1 MSITGLPL
9 LVLVACGA
17 VVLPAV
23 AIATWRRGR
32 LRVVRTIAAVLVGQL
47 LAAAALGLVV
57 NRSQELFTSWSD
69 LFGGA
74 GGRLAKPKVAAGR
87 LDGRALAQLA
97 DAKNRG
103 QGVVL
108 SLTVTGAKSGL
119 TLPVKVYL
127 PPQYSQ
133 AAYADRRFPVVEVF
147 DGFPGSPSS
156 WLDNLHLAS
165 VFDQEIAAG
174 RMAPT
179 IAVLPVQNVSQWRD
193 SEGVNAVRGPQVA
206 TFLTTDLQA
215 AMAQQFRVAEDRS
228 GWGTIGYS
236 TGGFM
241 AVNLAMQA
249 PYGYAAAVS
258 LDGYFTP
265 ITDRTTGD
273 LYRGSTTARQD
284 NDPMWLLAHR
294 DMPGLAVYLTGSKA
308 EADETRQEQQLA
320 DEAASVHGP
329 VSVTTAL
336 VPGGGHNFTTWRLV
350 EVPALDWLSGHLTAP
365 LAAPAVVGQP
375 LATPS
380 PTAKH
385 NEAEGT
391 NRP

>member
-9 LVLVACGA
+9 LILVACGA
-17 VVLPAV
+17 VLLPAA
-23 AIATWRRGR
+23 AIACWRRGR
-32 LRVVRTIAAVLVGQL
+32 LRVPRTIAAVLAGQL

-57 NRSQELFTSWSD
+57 NRQQQLFTSWSD

-74 GGRLAKPKVAAGR
+74 GGRLTRPTASAGR
-87 LDGRALAQLA
+87 LDGRARAQLA
-97 DAKNRG
+97 DARSHH

-108 SLTVTGAKSGL
+108 PLTVTGARSGL

-127 PPQYSQ
+127 PPQYSDP
-133 AAYADRRFPVVEVF
+133 AYSDRRFPVIEVF

-156 WLDNLHLAS
+156 WLDNLHLAG
-165 VFDQEIAAG
+165 VLDAEIAAG

-179 IAVLPVQNVSQWRD
+179 IAVLPVQNVSPWRD
-193 SEGVNAVRGPQVA
+193 SEGVDAVRGPRVA
-206 TFLTTDLQA
+206 TFLTTDLRS
-215 AMAQQFRVAEDRS
+215 AMAQQFRVADTRA

-241 AVNLAMQA
+241 AVNLAMRA
-249 PYGYAAAVS
+249 PYGYAAAVAM
-258 LDGYFTP
+258 DGYFSP
-265 ITDRTTGD
+265 VTDRTTGD
-273 LYRGSTTARQD
+273 LYRGSTAARQG
-284 NDPMWLLAHR
+284 NDPVWLLTHR
-294 DMPGLAVYLTGSKA
+294 AMPGLAVYLTGSRA
-308 EADETRQEQQLA
+308 ESDELRQEQALS
-320 DEAASVHGP
+320 DEAAAVHGS

-365 LAAPAVVGQP
+365 LAAPAVVGRP
-375 LATPS
+375 LATPT

-385 NEAEGT
+385 DEAEGT
-391 NRP
+391 HRP

>member
-9 LVLVACGA
+9 LVLVACAAIGLPAAA
-17 VVLPAV
+17 VV
-23 AIATWRRGR
+23 TWRRRGP
-32 LRVVRTIAAVLVGQL
+32 LRVTRTVAAVLVGQL
-47 LAAAALGLVV
+47 LAAATLGLLV
-57 NRSQELFTSWSD
+57 NRQQQLFTSWSD

-74 GGRLAKPKVAAGR
+74 GGRLDKPTVAAGH

-97 DAKNRG
+97 DSKNHD

-108 SLTVTGAKSGL
+108 SMTVTGASSGL

-133 AAYADRRFPVVEVF
+133 PAYADRRFPVVEVF

-165 VFDQEIAAG
+165 VLDTEIAAG

-179 IAVLPVQNVSQWRD
+179 IAVLPVQNVSPWRD
-193 SEGVNAVRGPQVA
+193 SEGVNAVRGPHIA
-206 TFLTTDLQA
+206 TFLTTDLRA
-215 AMAQQFRVAEDRS
+215 AMEQQFRVADDRA

-241 AVNLAMQA
+241 AVNLAMRA

-258 LDGYFTP
+258 VDGYFTP

-273 LYRGSTTARQD
+273 LYRGSKAARND
-284 NDPMWLLAHR
+284 NDPLWLLRHR
-294 DMPGLAVYLTGSKA
+294 TMPGLAVYLTGSRA
-308 EADETRQEQQLA
+308 EADPYQQEKALA
-320 DEAASVHGP
+320 DEAARFPGP
-329 VSVTTAL
+329 VSVTSAL
-336 VPGGGHNFTTWRLV
+336 LSGGGHNFTTWRLV
-350 EVPALDWLSGHLTAP
+350 EVPALDWLSGHLASP

-375 LATPS
+375 LAS
-380 PTAKH
+380 PTH
-385 NEAEGT
+385 NEAEG
-391 NRP
+391 NHRP